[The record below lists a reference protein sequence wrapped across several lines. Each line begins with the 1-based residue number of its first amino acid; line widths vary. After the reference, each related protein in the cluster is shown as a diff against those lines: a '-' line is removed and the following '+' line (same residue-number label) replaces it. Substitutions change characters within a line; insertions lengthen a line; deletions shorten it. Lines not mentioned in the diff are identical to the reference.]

1 MQSKIQETKDL
12 MKKKAQEIE
21 KTKIEAAKGGP
32 SRMSAISS
40 MAGGPSS
47 GMGGGGRGDMDT
59 GPSYRPEP
67 SAAAYAAKEPA
78 RATKKGMQL
87 GKSKGAGRDFLESL
101 KAEGEQVEDVASGAR
116 R

>member
-78 RATKKGMQL
+78 RATKKGMQV
-87 GKSKGAGRDFLESL
+87 GCGVA
-101 KAEGEQVEDVASGAR
+101 AAAAVVCVCEGWCCCAIPACPPAW
-116 R
+116 